1 MAKNPRIKLL
11 PDGPVIEIDGGALYL
26 GRDCHLALQI
36 PALTSK
42 VVSSRHMRIGSERNA
57 WFLEDLGSTNG
68 TWLRSERLTK
78 RAALKD
84 GDVFS
89 LGRGGPQWRWE
100 CPAAAPAKAAA
111 PAPAHAGATLLEEDQ
126 PQPLDAEK
134 TFLLNKT
141 MDGSG
146 EKPFKVGRT
155 PKIILH
161 HMRTGRDLTAEGYT
175 IVLGRNPEASQ
186 VLIRTDEEKHVSG
199 RHAEIV
205 FQAGKSPIVRDLDSS
220 NGTWLNDRRLRFDM
234 PLAVG
239 DKLVLGAAATT
250 LVVKGLAG

>member
-1 MAKNPRIKLL
+1 MAVAKNPRIKLL

-42 VVSSRHMRIGSERNA
+42 VVSSRHMRIGAENDA

-68 TWLRSERLTK
+68 TWLRKERLTA
-78 RAALKD
+78 RAALRD

-89 LGRGGPQWRWE
+89 LGRGGPQWQWE
-100 CPAAAPAKAAA
+100 CPGAQPAKAAG
-111 PAPAHAGATLLEEDQ
+111 PADAGATMLEEDK
-126 PQPLDAEK
+126 PLDAEK
-134 TFLLNKT
+134 TFLLNQT

-155 PKIILH
+155 PRIILH
-161 HMRTGRDLTAEGYT
+161 HQRTGKDLTGEGYT
-175 IVLGRNPEASQ
+175 VVIGRSPGAAQ
-186 VLIRTDEEKHVSG
+186 ILIRSDEEKHVSG

-205 FQAGKSPIVRDLDSS
+205 FQAGKAPVVRDLDSS
-220 NGTWLNDRRLRFDM
+220 NGTWLNDRRVHSDT
-234 PLAVG
+234 PLGVG

-250 LVVKGLAG
+250 LVVKALAR

>member
-42 VVSSRHMRIGSERNA
+42 VVSSRHMRIGSEKSA

-68 TWLRSERLTK
+68 TWLHKERLTA
-78 RAALKD
+78 RAPLKD

-89 LGRGGPQWRWE
+89 LGRGGPQWEWE
-100 CPAAAPAKAAA
+100 CPAAQPAKAAA
-111 PAPAHAGATLLEEDQ
+111 PPPDAGATMLEAD
-126 PQPLDAEK
+126 QPLDAEK

-161 HMRTGRDLTAEGYT
+161 HQRTGRDFNAEGYT
-175 IVLGRNPEASQ
+175 IVIGRNPEESQ

-205 FQAGKSPIVRDLDSS
+205 FQAGKSPIVRDLESS
-220 NGTWLNDRRLRFDM
+220 NGTWLNDRRLRSDM